1 MIRSALIAILL
12 SCAAAA
18 CTSTTTKPLST
29 PQPNRASDINLEL
42 ATDYF
47 RRGNLAAAKEKID
60 RAIEQNPRNAK
71 AQATAG
77 LLYDQ
82 LNDPR
87 KSDSHFEKAVA
98 LDPQNPEIL
107 NNYAVILCKRG
118 KAEQG
123 EKYFVRAAANPLYKT
138 PEVAYLNAGSC
149 ARAAGDLKNAEGH
162 FRKALAVS
170 PRFARALYE
179 MADLEYQQKN
189 YLSARGFLERYLEAG
204 KTDPTTLWLALRIEQ
219 GLGNADGASGY
230 AQRLK
235 TEYPS
240 AAETQ
245 ELLKSER
252 NSG

>member
-1 MIRSALIAILL
+1 MIRPSLIATLL
-12 SCAAAA
+12 SCAVAA
-18 CTSTTTKPLST
+18 CTSTRQPLST

-47 RRGNLAAAKEKID
+47 RKGNLAAAKDKID

-87 KSDSHFEKAVA
+87 KSDAHFEKAVD

-123 EKYFVRAAANPLYKT
+123 EKYFVRAASNPLYKT

-149 ARAAGDLKNAEGH
+149 ARAVGDLKNAEEH

-170 PRFARALYE
+170 PRFAQALYE
-179 MADLEYQQKN
+179 MADLEYLRKN
-189 YLSARGFLERYLEAG
+189 YMSARAFLERYLEMG
-204 KTDPTTLWLALRIEQ
+204 RIDPTTLWLALRIEQ
-219 GLGNADGASGY
+219 GLGNTAGANGY

-235 TEYPS
+235 SEYPS

>member
-1 MIRSALIAILL
+1 MIRPALIATLL
-12 SCAAAA
+12 SCAVAA
-18 CTSTTTKPLST
+18 CTTTSTQPLSV

-42 ATDYF
+42 GVDYF
-47 RRGNLAAAKEKID
+47 RKGNLKAAKEKLD
-60 RAIEQNPRNAK
+60 RAVEQNPRNAR
-71 AQATAG
+71 AHAASG
-77 LLYDQ
+77 LLYDT
-82 LNDPR
+82 LNDPK
-87 KSDSHFEKAVA
+87 KSDSHFVKALD

-123 EKYFVRAAANPLYKT
+123 EKYFVRAASNPLYKT
-138 PEVAYLNAGSC
+138 PEVAYLNAGNC
-149 ARAAGDLKNAEGH
+149 ARGAGDLKNAEGH
-162 FRKALAVS
+162 FRKALSVS

-179 MADLEYQQKN
+179 MADLEYQQNN
-189 YLSARGFLERYLEAG
+189 YLSARGFLERYLETG
-204 KTDPTTLWLALRIEQ
+204 RTDSTTLWLALRIEQ
-219 GLGNADGASGY
+219 GLGNAAGASSY

-235 TEYPS
+235 SEYPS